1 MERSISKSLLF
12 LQRLEPKISVM
23 DRYII
28 AELIGPFLF
37 GVGLFSSIGITVGA
51 MFELVRKVTES
62 GLPISIAIQVFL
74 LKMPEFIGLAFP
86 MAMILATLMVY
97 SQMSSHS
104 EIVAL
109 RSCGIN
115 VYRMVIPAVILSL
128 MVTTLSFALN
138 EVIVPSANYQSS
150 LILEKTLEQ
159 ENPPFKAENI
169 FYPEFG
175 KVKQPDGSQDDTLT
189 RLFYAEKFDGKYMQG
204 VTILDRSQYGVDQ
217 IVSSESA
224 TWNSAENIWDLFNGT
239 IYLVSPDGS
248 YRNIVKFD
256 HKKFKLST
264 APLDLAGKRRT
275 YKQMNISQSYKY
287 LELMRVSGN
296 YRKVVKTQVRIQQK
310 FALPFVCL
318 VMGLVGAALG
328 IRPQRNANRGTSFGI
343 SVIII
348 FAYYLLSFIT
358 GAMGQKEV
366 LTPFLAGWLPNFL
379 GLGIAVFLLAK
390 VSR

>member
-1 MERSISKSLLF
+1 MERSISKSLFF
-12 LQRLEPKISVM
+12 LQRLEAKISVI

-28 AELIGPFLF
+28 VELIGPFFF
-37 GVGLFSSIGITVGA
+37 GVGLFSSIGITIGA
-51 MFELVRKVTES
+51 MFDLVRKVTES
-62 GLPISIAIQVFL
+62 GLPISIAVQVFL

-97 SQMSSHS
+97 SQMSGHS

-115 VYRMVIPAVILSL
+115 IYRMVIPAIILSL
-128 MVTTLSFALN
+128 IVTALSFALN
-138 EVIVPSANYQSS
+138 EVIVPNANYQSS
-150 LILEKTLEQ
+150 IILEKTLDQ
-159 ENPPFKAENI
+159 ENPPFKEKNI

-189 RLFYAEKFDGKYMQG
+189 RLFYAEKFDGKYMKG
-204 VTILDRSQYGVDQ
+204 ITIVDRSQYGVDQ
-217 IVSSESA
+217 IVSSKLA

-239 IYLVSPDGS
+239 IYLVSPNGS

-256 HKKFKLST
+256 HQKLKLSR
-264 APLDLAGKRRT
+264 APLDLAGKSRS
-275 YKQMNISQSYKY
+275 YKQMNISQSYEY
-287 LELMRVSGN
+287 LELMRLSGN
-296 YRKVVKTQVRIQQK
+296 YREVIKTQVRIQQK
-310 FALPFVCL
+310 FALPFVCI
-318 VMGLVGAALG
+318 VMGLVGGALG
-328 IRPQRNANRGTSFGI
+328 IRPQRKANRGTSFGI

-358 GAMGQKEV
+358 GAMGQKEI

-379 GLGIAVFLLAK
+379 GLAVGVFLLVRAA
-390 VSR
+390 R

>member
-1 MERSISKSLLF
+1 MERTTSKSLSPLPIF
-12 LQRLEPKISVM
+12 GPTISVM

-28 AELIGPFLF
+28 TELIGPFIF
-37 GVGLFSSIGITVGA
+37 GVGLFSSIGVTVGA

-74 LKMPEFIGLAFP
+74 LKMPEFIALALP

-97 SQMSSHS
+97 SEMSSNS

-109 RSCGIN
+109 RSCGVSVSRII
-115 VYRMVIPAVILSL
+115 IPAVIVSL
-128 MVTTLSFALN
+128 MATGLTFALN
-138 EVIVPSANYQSS
+138 EVIVPNANYQSS

-159 ENPPFKAENI
+159 DNPPFKEENI

-175 KVKQPDGSQDDTLT
+175 KVRRPDGSRDDTLT
-189 RLFYAEKFDGKYMQG
+189 RLFYAEKFDGKYMKG
-204 VTILDRSQYGVDQ
+204 ITILDRSKYGVEQ

-224 TWNSAENIWDLFNGT
+224 TWNPTKNIWDLFNGT
-239 IYLVSPDGS
+239 IYLVSSDGS

-256 HKKFKLST
+256 HQQLKLSR
-264 APLDLAGKRRT
+264 APLDLAGKKRT
-275 YKQMNISQSYKY
+275 YTQMNIAQSYEY
-287 LELMRVSGN
+287 LELMRLSGN

-310 FALPFVCL
+310 LALPFVCL
-318 VMGLVGAALG
+318 VMGLVGASLG
-328 IRPQRNANRGTSFGI
+328 VRPHRNSNRGTSFGI

-348 FAYYLLSFIT
+348 FTYYLLSFMT

-366 LTPFLAGWLPNFL
+366 LTPFLAGWLPNFI
-379 GLGIAVFLLAK
+379 GLGVALLLLGKA
-390 VSR
+390 SR